1 MSSPEVVVRSAGQGF
16 RQEVTAGPH
25 RMVVDEPAS
34 LGGTDAGPTPY
45 GMLLAALGACTSM
58 TLQMYAR
65 TKGWPLESVEVRLSH
80 DKIHA
85 KDCAS
90 CETKEGKLDRI
101 EREVILGG
109 PLTDEQ
115 RKRLGEIADRCPVHR
130 TLASEIHVH
139 TRMTAQA
146 P

>member
-1 MSSPEVVVRSAGQGF
+1 MTSQEVVVRSAGGPF
-16 RQEVTAGPH
+16 RQEVTVGPH

-34 LGGTDAGPTPY
+34 VGGSDAGPSPY
-45 GMLLAALGACTSM
+45 GMLLAALGSCTAM

-101 EREVILGG
+101 EREVIVGG
-109 PLTDEQ
+109 PLTDDQ
-115 RKRLGEIADRCPVHR
+115 RKRLAEIADRCPVHR

-139 TRMTAQA
+139 TRMTTPAA
-146 P
+146 

>member
-1 MSSPEVVVRSAGQGF
+1 MTSQEVVVRSAGGGF
-16 RQEVTAGPH
+16 RQEVTAGTH
-25 RMVVDEPAS
+25 RLVVDEPAS
-34 LGGTDAGPTPY
+34 VGGSDAGPSPY
-45 GMLLAALGACTSM
+45 GLLLAALGSCTAM

-101 EREVILGG
+101 EREVIVGG

-139 TRMTAQA
+139 TRMSTPAA
-146 P
+146 